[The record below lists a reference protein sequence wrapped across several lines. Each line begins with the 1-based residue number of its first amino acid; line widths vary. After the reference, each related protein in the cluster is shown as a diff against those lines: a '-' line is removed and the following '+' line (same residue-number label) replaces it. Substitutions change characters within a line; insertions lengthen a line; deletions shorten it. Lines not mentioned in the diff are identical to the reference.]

1 MKDKAS
7 PEIPTRVTRGEA
19 SVPGRLR
26 HLDKT
31 RLHAVLAT
39 AGGRMPYA
47 SLVAFAVTDALEG
60 VVFATPK
67 GTRKY
72 CNILKNSNVAL
83 LIDSR
88 SDDAGSY
95 LSGEAV
101 TIEGKARPLRKSKK
115 RSALAELLIRKHPP
129 LEAFV
134 NHPDTALVLVEIRE
148 CLHVTGFQKV
158 SKWKPQRPAR

>member
-1 MKDKAS
+1 MKEKAMQ
-7 PEIPTRVTRGEA
+7 EIPARVTRGGA
-19 SVPGRLR
+19 PVPGRLR

-31 RLHAVLAT
+31 QLHAVLAT
-39 AGGRMPYA
+39 AGGRKPYA
-47 SLVAFAVTDALEG
+47 SLVAFAVTEGMGG

-72 CNILKNSNVAL
+72 RNIMKNDNVAL

-88 SDDAGSY
+88 SNDAGSY

-101 TIEGKARPLRKSKK
+101 TIEGKARPIRKGKK
-115 RSALAELLIRKHPP
+115 RSALAEVLIRKHPL

-158 SKWKPQRPAR
+158 SRWKP